1 MIDMILILLA
11 TVVVVSALGMA
22 TNGLDWLMAW
32 WERNR

>member
-11 TVVVVSALGMA
+11 TVVFVSGLGMA
-22 TNGLDWLMAW
+22 THGLDWLMAW